1 MKTLI
6 LTLLFS
12 LSLFAQEII
21 TVSRGS
27 GRYLFNPI
35 TGSYVTAESYI
46 TLYGN
51 VIPTR
56 NDTGATSKQAYLV
69 YKYTGGVFDSLR
81 TLGWNIVDPYEDTT
95 GFYYCS
101 TGYKTQG
108 NYWIYVKGADSTFNI
123 PFYPSIWTTAV
134 ALQDSN
140 YLQWADKTK
149 LKKTYIYRA
158 TNDGWIY
165 NSNNEDTLLAYFS
178 LYDSSTSTFFY
189 DNNITANSNYSYR
202 LKFKSWNNTLS
213 DYSSIRGVIS
223 NATIYGGLQFTQTPF
238 DFGIL
243 LQTASDTT
251 MVLRVKNTGTNIT
264 LIDSVT
270 EWGDGFTS
278 NAVFPDTIAVGDTN
292 DYNITFDRNQSA
304 GNYTILTVWHL
315 INGTEA
321 LTLNAEITLPVPAQ
335 MTGLDTTAMGQ
346 TTANMGWDNPANE
359 TGIRLRYRLSGV
371 TTWDQV
377 NLGANVTSYQLTGL
391 SANTN
396 YTCDVTAFNSSGY
409 GTPSDTLL
417 IHTDAAPQPPAQVTG
432 FDTTSINT
440 NDILTHWTDGS
451 NETNYQ
457 LERKL
462 GNQSAASFALIA
474 TVNAN
479 VVSYNFSSLTA
490 GIYYTFRIRAIN
502 AAGNGAYS
510 DTLRVLTDSP
520 PPTVTYI
527 DYTNANAIDQDDMC
541 FWLHP
546 DSPDSSLIITSDK
559 GSYRLF
565 VYDLGG
571 NLLQDISLGWL
582 PGNIDVIYEFILSG
596 VVTDLIAI
604 NRRDAVSATAD
615 AVYYYKINP
624 TTRQLT
630 TAGSYTVGED
640 LDQQSYGLSNYRSPY
655 DSSWYTNVTDYRGTI
670 AQYKLQDN
678 AGSITNETG
687 TYLRR
692 WEGGTNLVDDIIEGN
707 VPDHQTGKIYVA
719 FENRYIRVYCA
730 EPDSP
735 TTVQQTFAIVGNDG
749 VLADIEGITIYYN
762 SNGTGKIIFSN
773 QGGNNYK
780 VYPRENPK
788 VLNATLTF
796 TGLTADGDG
805 VDIANYDL
813 SPYFPYGVFLA
824 HAGGGAGALG
834 TAHVIGIPFE
844 QLNLPINTTY
854 WNPRLGITPPPP
866 PSSDSLLNFT
876 NPFIMTSVDS
886 GAGTTIQN
894 FTVTNNSGITIS
906 FTVSGLGNGFST
918 TFTGATLLDGE
929 SAQVPISANRSVT
942 PGLKTDAFQ
951 VVGLKTQVANVQI
964 TINAVVPPPPPG
976 TFTLRSAN
984 YYVDAIN
991 GSDSYNGQ
999 YPFFTSGSNGPWLT
1013 LTKVAAMMG
1022 SFTNKTIAFRDSMIY
1037 RKASGTAIDATA
1049 SGSRFTNYWIG
1060 TNAVPINPNDK
1071 KLPSN
1076 YKLPVISATN
1086 QLTNW
1091 TLVSGNI
1098 WQCTSSAANTLF
1110 FCYQDSIRWGI
1121 ARSSQGA
1128 CTKER
1133 DFYKTGTTFYVYS
1146 PTDPDTRFTSIESST
1161 GVQVAAKFSA
1171 QHVTFDHLDVRGG
1184 GGYGVVAND
1193 IVNSDYATI
1202 EYSAIQFNGTS
1213 QGMLAG
1219 TGAEGINIADANHTR
1234 ASNNFIYENTH
1245 HQVHLYNHT
1254 GVAKTDIV
1262 VDSNLS
1268 VNGHYNHFD
1277 INGSGSST
1285 GIKIR
1290 YNVAYEEPW
1299 TSYRSE
1305 PNYTGRNGAFWTNG
1319 GIADGEFA
1327 YNLIYD
1333 LYDATMVH
1341 CNVGVLLFNNNT
1353 FVQSRPGNTKPIIY
1367 VSGGSGSLWKNN
1379 IIYAATGGSA
1389 GSFPSGSSNNTITN
1403 PLFVNFLTTDFTKRD
1418 FHLQVT
1424 SPAINTGVDLGY
1436 VKDLDGN
1443 PIVGLPDRGVYE
1455 RQP

>member
-1 MKTLI
+1 MKTLLI
-6 LTLLFS
+6 ILLFS
-12 LSLFAQEII
+12 LNLFAQEII
-21 TVSRGS
+21 SVFKGS
-27 GRYLFNPI
+27 GRYLYQPI
-35 TGSYVTAESYI
+35 TENYI
-46 TLYGN
+46 TGQDYITFYGN
-51 VIPTR
+51 IIPTR

-69 YKYTGGVFDSLR
+69 YKYTGGVYDSLR

-178 LYDSSTSTFFY
+178 LYDSSTALYYY
-189 DNNITANSNYSYR
+189 DTGITANSNYSYR

-264 LIDSVT
+264 VIDSVT

-371 TTWDQV
+371 TTWSQV
-377 NLGANVTSYQLTGL
+377 NLDANVTSYQLTGL

-417 IHTDAAPQPPAQVTG
+417 FHTDAAPQPPAQVTEL
-432 FDTTSINT
+432 DTTLVNT
-440 NDILTHWTDGS
+440 NSADVRHRDLTNETFFEYWLKLTSQGDGS
-451 NETNYQ
+451 YVLVGTNPANDTTFSM
-457 LERKL
+457 
-462 GNQSAASFALIA
+462 GAL
-474 TVNAN
+474 TESTSYSVKVRGVN
-479 VVSYNFSSLTA
+479 T
-490 GIYYTFRIRAIN
+490 
-502 AAGNGAYS
+502 AGNGTFS
-510 DTLRVLTDSP
+510 TVKVFTTDSP
-520 PPTVTYI
+520 PPVITTI
-527 DYTNANAIDQDDMC
+527 DYTNASASDQDDAA
-541 FWLHP
+541 FWYHP
-546 DSPDSSLIITSDK
+546 NSPDSSLLFCSDK

-565 VYDLGG
+565 VYDLQG
-571 NLLQDISLGWL
+571 NLLQNISLGWL
-582 PGNIDVIYEFILSG
+582 AGNVAVSYEFSLNGIP
-596 VVTDLIAI
+596 TDIVAL

-615 AVYYYKINP
+615 AVYFWKINP

-630 TAGSYTVGED
+630 ACGSFTVGED
-640 LDQQSYGLSNYRSPY
+640 LDNQSYGLCTYRSPV
-655 DSSWYTNVTDYRGTI
+655 DTTWYVFVSDYEGAL
-670 AQYKLQDN
+670 AQYRLQDN

-687 TYLRR
+687 TYLRK
-692 WEGGTNLVDDIIEGN
+692 WESGASNPNAIAEGCWADDI
-707 VPDHQTGKIYVA
+707 TGLLYVA
-719 FENRYIRVYCA
+719 CENTGGIKVYNA
-730 EPDSP
+730 EWNAS
-735 TTVQQTFAIVGNDG
+735 TAVITSFAIQGIDG
-749 VLADIEGITIYYN
+749 IVADLEGIAGYYN
-762 SNGTGKIIFSN
+762 ANGTGYIVVSN
-773 QGGNNYK
+773 QGASNYK
-780 VYPRENPK
+780 FYTRQTPH
-788 VLNATLTF
+788 TLIT
-796 TGLTADGDG
+796 TITIPQVADGDG
-805 VDIANYDL
+805 LDIFNRRLGSVY
-813 SPYFPYGVFLA
+813 PYGAFFV
-824 HAGGGAGALG
+824 HAGGGSGALG
-834 TAHVIGIPFE
+834 TNHFLGVPYENLG
-844 QLNLPINTTY
+844 LNINIDY
-854 WNPRLGITPPPP
+854 WNPRLGLTPTPEE
-866 PSSDSLLNFT
+866 SDSLLDFT

-886 GAGTTIQN
+886 SLGTVTQYL
-894 FTVTNNSGITIS
+894 TVTNNSGLEITFSI
-906 FTVSGLGNGFST
+906 TGLGSIFST
-918 TFTGATLLDGE
+918 TLVDTTLVDGASVQT
-929 SAQVPISANRSVT
+929 PITANKDVT
-942 PGLKTDAFQ
+942 PGLYSDAFNI
-951 VVGLKTQVANVQI
+951 VGLKTQSCTLQI
-964 TINAVVPPPPPG
+964 TINAIVPPSG
-976 TFTLRSAN
+976 EITLRVAN

-991 GSDSYNGQ
+991 GNDSYNGQ
-999 YPFFTSGSNGPWLT
+999 FPFFTSGSNGAWKT

-1037 RKASGTAIDATA
+1037 RKASGTVIDATA

-1110 FCYQDSIRWGI
+1110 FCYPDSIRWGI

-1146 PTDPDTRFTSIESST
+1146 PTDPDTRYTSIESST

-1341 CNVGVLLFNNNT
+1341 CNIGVLHFYNNT